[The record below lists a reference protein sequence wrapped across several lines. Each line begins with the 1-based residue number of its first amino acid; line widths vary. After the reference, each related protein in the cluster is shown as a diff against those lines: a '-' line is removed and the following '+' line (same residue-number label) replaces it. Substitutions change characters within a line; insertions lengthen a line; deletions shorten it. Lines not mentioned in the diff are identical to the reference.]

1 MRKKTKPYKKKN
13 VTSRKQITACRENS
27 KKSTGPRDVSVT
39 RLNPT
44 THGMVSVLIKNES
57 KPEFESLYASLHEDL
72 QPIGSLEEELFND
85 VVFGFW
91 RLRRGRL
98 AEVSMIREPSP
109 MSAHLQEGEIVF
121 EDYSIQTILKYENSA
136 RRQVSKMLGLF
147 YETQALRLN
156 KVNTSGA

>member
-1 MRKKTKPYKKKN
+1 MRKSTKPLKKKN
-13 VTSRKQITACRENS
+13 NTSRKQITACRENS
-27 KKSTGPRDVSVT
+27 KKSTGPRDSTVT
-39 RLNPT
+39 RLNSI
-44 THGMVSVLIKNES
+44 THGMVSVLIKNEQ

-72 QPIGSLEEELFND
+72 QPYGYLENELFND

-98 AEVSMIREPSP
+98 AEVSMIRESSP
-109 MSAHLQEGEIVF
+109 MSMHSQDGEIVF

-136 RRQVSKMLGLF
+136 RRQISKMLGLF

-156 KVNTSGA
+156 KEDVSGI

>member
-1 MRKKTKPYKKKN
+1 MRKKTKLLKKN
-13 VTSRKQITACRENS
+13 NNTSRKQITACRKNS
-27 KKSTGPRDVSVT
+27 KKSTGPRDVTVT
-39 RLNPT
+39 RLNAA
-44 THGMVSVLIKNES
+44 THGMVAVLIKNEN
-57 KPEFESLYASLHEDL
+57 KAEFESLYTSLHDDL
-72 QPIGSLEEELFND
+72 QPNGNLEEELFND

-98 AEVSMIREPSP
+98 AEVSMIREPSIS
-109 MSAHLQEGEIVF
+109 MHSQDGEIVF
-121 EDYSIQTILKYENSA
+121 EDYSILTILKYENSA

>member
-1 MRKKTKPYKKKN
+1 MTKPLKKKN
-13 VTSRKQITACRENS
+13 NTSRKQITACRENS

-44 THGMVSVLIKNES
+44 KHGMVSVLIKNEN
-57 KPEFESLYASLHEDL
+57 KPEFESLYTSLHEDL

-98 AEVSMIREPSP
+98 AEVSMIREPSIS
-109 MSAHLQEGEIVF
+109 MHSQDGEIVF
-121 EDYSIQTILKYENSA
+121 EDYSINTILKYENSA

>member
-1 MRKKTKPYKKKN
+1 MRKNTKPLKKN
-13 VTSRKQITACRENS
+13 NNTSRKQITACRENS
-27 KKSTGPRDVSVT
+27 KKSTGPRDMLAT
-39 RLNPT
+39 RLNAT
-44 THGMVSVLIKNES
+44 KHGMVSVLIKNEN
-57 KPEFESLYASLHEDL
+57 KPEFESLYASLYEDL
-72 QPIGSLEEELFND
+72 QPNGSLEEELFND

-98 AEVSMIREPSP
+98 AEVSMIREPSIS
-109 MSAHLQEGEIVF
+109 MHSQDGEIVF

-156 KVNTSGA
+156 KVNTSEA

>member
-1 MRKKTKPYKKKN
+1 MRKSTKPLKKKN
-13 VTSRKQITACRENS
+13 NASRKQITACRENS
-27 KKSTGPRDVSVT
+27 KKSTGPRNVNAT
-39 RLNPT
+39 RLNAT
-44 THGMVSVLIKNES
+44 THGMNSVLIRNENL
-57 KPEFESLYASLHEDL
+57 PEFETLYASLHEDL
-72 QPIGSLEEELFND
+72 QPNGRLEEELFND

-98 AEVSMIREPSP
+98 AEVTMIQPSP
-109 MSAHLQEGEIVF
+109 MSMHSQDGEIVF

-156 KVNTSGA
+156 KEDASGT

>member
-1 MRKKTKPYKKKN
+1 M
-13 VTSRKQITACRENS
+13 
-27 KKSTGPRDVSVT
+27 
-39 RLNPT
+39 
-44 THGMVSVLIKNES
+44 
-57 KPEFESLYASLHEDL
+57 HEDL
-72 QPIGSLEEELFND
+72 QPNGSLEEELFND

-109 MSAHLQEGEIVF
+109 ISMYPQDGEIVF
-121 EDYSIQTILKYENSA
+121 EEYSILTVLKYEGSA

-156 KVNTSGA
+156 KEDVSGT

>member
-1 MRKKTKPYKKKN
+1 MTKPLKKN
-13 VTSRKQITACRENS
+13 NNTSLKQITACRENS
-27 KKSTGPRDVSVT
+27 KKSTGPRNVIAT
-39 RLNPT
+39 RLNAT
-44 THGMVSVLIKNES
+44 KFGLVSVLIKNEN
-57 KPEFESLYASLHEDL
+57 KTEFESLYASLHEDL
-72 QPIGSLEEELFND
+72 QPYGSLEEELFND

-98 AEVSMIREPSP
+98 AEVSMIREPSIS
-109 MSAHLQEGEIVF
+109 MHSQDGEIVF
-121 EDYSIQTILKYENSA
+121 EDYSINTILKYENSA